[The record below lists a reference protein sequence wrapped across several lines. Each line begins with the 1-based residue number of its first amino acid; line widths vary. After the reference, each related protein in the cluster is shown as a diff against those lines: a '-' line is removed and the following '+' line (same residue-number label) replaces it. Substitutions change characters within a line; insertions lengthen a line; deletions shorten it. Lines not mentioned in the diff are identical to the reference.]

1 MNNKYFSNKQEQMI
15 ASYLGWGQVTGSGAR
30 PFAPG
35 DVNSYNWLG
44 ECKTH
49 DTERSNIA
57 FIKAHW
63 FKIVEEANA
72 KHRYPVLFVDNGTQ
86 SSNNTWVMTNLS
98 IFDPEVLNIID
109 GLKNTSTKGNS
120 LTFDL
125 DTATVLYKQS
135 AVNGKINVF
144 TIHWDKDLAVM
155 PLSTFREFIE
165 ENF

>member
-1 MNNKYFSNKQEQMI
+1 MNNKYFSNKQETMI
-15 ASYLGWGQVTGSGAR
+15 AEYLGWGQVTGSGAR

-49 DTERSNIA
+49 DTEKSNII
-57 FIKAHW
+57 FLKTHW
-63 FKIVEEANA
+63 FKISEEAGA

-86 SSNNTWVMTNLS
+86 SSNKTWVMTNLS
-98 IFDPEVLNIID
+98 IFDPATLNVVD

-120 LTFDL
+120 LTFDI
-125 DTATVLYKQS
+125 DTATALYKQS
-135 AVNGKINVF
+135 AAENKVNVF
-144 TIHWDKDLAVM
+144 TIHWDRDLAVM
-155 PLSTFREFIE
+155 PLSAFRDFIE

>member
-1 MNNKYFSNKQEQMI
+1 MNNKYFSNKQETMI
-15 ASYLGWGQVTGSGAR
+15 AEYLGWGQVTGSGAR

-49 DTERSNIA
+49 DTEKSNII
-57 FIKAHW
+57 FLKTHW
-63 FKIVEEANA
+63 FKISEEAGA

-86 SSNNTWVMTNLS
+86 SSNKTWVMTNLS
-98 IFDPEVLNIID
+98 IFDPATLHVVE

-120 LTFDL
+120 LTFDI
-125 DTATVLYKQS
+125 DTATALYKQS
-135 AVNGKINVF
+135 AAENKVNVF
-144 TIHWDKDLAVM
+144 TIHWDRDLAVM
-155 PLSTFREFIE
+155 PLSAFRDFIE